1 MYYNPIEVI
10 FLANKDLKTRTPIG
24 NSVKTEIWI
33 EVKEYSEETG
43 ISISKILDKALKA
56 YLESVKK

>member
-1 MYYNPIEVI
+1 VI